1 MGFDKR
7 IQIQKFVCVFV
18 FVCGGVCVGGG
29 GGVWVVER
37 VQCSCGDSE
46 DLDAALLIITSI

>member
-1 MGFDKR
+1 M
-7 IQIQKFVCVFV
+7 
-18 FVCGGVCVGGG
+18 GGG